1 MNLNLSSSTNMHDVR
16 NFWLI
21 ESGISEIFACGI
33 RNSTQGIQNPT
44 ILTLGI
50 QNLSSTDKGWN
61 PVSGIRNPRRGIQNL
76 RLSWV
81 TLHRAISLLD
91 DM

>member
-1 MNLNLSSSTNMHDVR
+1 MYDVR

-21 ESGISEIFACGI
+21 ESGISEIFAYGI
-33 RNSTQGIQNPT
+33 RNSTQGIQHPT

-50 QNLSSTDKGWN
+50 QNLSSTDKASN
-61 PVSGIRNPRRGIQNL
+61 PVSGIRIPRRGIQNL
-76 RLSWV
+76 RVSWV